1 MSIQE
6 ILEELPYLTQKERQL
21 LRDILNQEVVH
32 GAGTKP
38 QTLQSLIDKG
48 VRSLKKHKK
57 L

>member
-21 LRDILNQEVVH
+21 LRDILNQEVVNRS
-32 GAGTKP
+32 GTKP